1 MEILLQ
7 PAERLA
13 VPGLPA
19 VGEVVF
25 YVVSAAAV
33 RRCST
38 PRLRC
43 DYQGVSH
50 D

>member
-1 MEILLQ
+1 MDILLP

-25 YVVSAAAV
+25 CVVSAAAV
-33 RRCST
+33 LCSST

-43 DYQGVSH
+43 DHQGVSH